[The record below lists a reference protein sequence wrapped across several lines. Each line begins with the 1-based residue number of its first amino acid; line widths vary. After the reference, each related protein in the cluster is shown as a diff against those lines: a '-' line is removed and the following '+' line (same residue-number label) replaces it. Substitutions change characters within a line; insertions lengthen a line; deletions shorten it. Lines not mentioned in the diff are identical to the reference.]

1 MQLLMENTKLQPLPL
16 PGSEF
21 SSLRKV
27 GKIYVDKTRLIYS
40 LCEIGGSQV
49 FLARPRR
56 FGKSLLVSTFES
68 LFRYGL
74 RDFHGLAIEELWNEE
89 KIHRVV
95 HLDFSGARDFS
106 DIAQFERFFSDIL
119 IGKFGAVGF
128 EHKPAGINLIAQIGL
143 WMDAQPINSLV
154 LLIDEYD
161 APLAACLHR
170 PELFSQVQAALS
182 RFFLMIKE
190 HARCLRFFFM
200 TGVTKLSNTGI
211 FSGFN
216 NLEDISLQ
224 AEFGTLLGYTEE
236 EILAYF
242 GPYLERAAQE
252 LGLTER
258 ALLESLRANYD
269 GFCFDRK
276 ASTHVYCPWS
286 VLNFLDN
293 PGEGFQ
299 NYWYAS
305 GGQPSV
311 LMNYLQNHQLE
322 NPTAFD
328 EPLLLETDVLEAARH
343 YDALSLPA
351 LLTQAG
357 YLTIKDVPAE
367 GYLSLGY
374 PNREVRRSMARLYA
388 GELLH
393 GADRRRIEILK
404 LKQALQEGDLKET
417 VRVLNLVF
425 NAIDCARYPVTD
437 EAACRSFLQV
447 LFIGAAMLP
456 QVEVHTAHGR
466 SDLELEVGDQC
477 WVFEIKFAR
486 KPQEADALL
495 AEGLRQMQSREYGQ
509 TAHGL
514 TLVRAVLVFDG
525 AKRAFSRFALADG
538 PEDQP
543 GN

>member
-1 MQLLMENTKLQPLPL
+1 MPLVNIQDLPL
-16 PGSEF
+16 GNSNF
-21 SSLRKV
+21 TSIRKNNDR
-27 GKIYVDKTRLIYS
+27 YVDKTKMIYA
-40 LCEIGGSQV
+40 LCRRGSSKV

-56 FGKSLLVSTFES
+56 FGKSLLASTFAS
-68 LFRYGL
+68 LFEYGL
-74 RDFHGLAIEELWNEE
+74 RDFQGLAIESLWRD
-89 KIHRVV
+89 KTYPVV
-95 HLDFSGARDFS
+95 RLDFSELNGFGNAARFQTLFENLLRRQFGMAGFS
-106 DIAQFERFFSDIL
+106 CAQDADL
-119 IGKFGAVGF
+119 VGQLSVWLQSLQ
-128 EHKPAGINLIAQIGL
+128 ENE
-143 WMDAQPINSLV
+143 LV
-154 LLIDEYD
+154 LIVDEYD
-161 APLAACLHR
+161 APLTASLHQ
-170 PELFSQVQAALS
+170 PDLFAFIQGLLSQFYS
-182 RFFLMIKE
+182 TIK
-190 HARCLRFFFM
+190 AQSRCLRFFFM

-311 LMNYLQNHQLE
+311 LVNYLQNHQLE

-357 YLTIKDVPAE
+357 YLTIKDAPAE

-425 NAIDCARYPVTD
+425 NAIDYARYPVTD

-466 SDLELEVGDQC
+466 SDLELEVGDQR

-514 TLVRAVLVFDG
+514 TLVRAVLVFDS
-525 AKRAFSRFALADG
+525 AARAFTLWKSVS
-538 PEDQP
+538 
-543 GN
+543 